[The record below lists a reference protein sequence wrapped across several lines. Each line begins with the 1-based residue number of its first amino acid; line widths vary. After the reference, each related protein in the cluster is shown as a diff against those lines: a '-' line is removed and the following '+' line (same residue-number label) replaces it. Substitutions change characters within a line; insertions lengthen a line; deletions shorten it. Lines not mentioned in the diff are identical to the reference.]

1 MFVFSALSI
10 GTDLTQQMT
19 PIAQLLDQM
28 QFSNCQLRKSTTTC
42 DAARQGILAMQAISN
57 AQLFNLAVLAQMYSS
72 NPAELK
78 ESLTKWLAQSADLL
92 QKIASNQFMSTNDE
106 NKRLAETAK
115 RGLQFAAD
123 QLHVSPGS
131 PGMQRI
137 LAEDLIRDRVR

>member
-10 GTDLTQQMT
+10 GTDLIQQMT

-28 QFSNCQLRKSTTTC
+28 QFSNCQLRKSTTRC
-42 DAARQGILAMQAISN
+42 DAVRQRILAMQAISN
-57 AQLFNLAVLAQMYSS
+57 AQLLNLAVLAQMYSS

-78 ESLTKWLAQSADLL
+78 ESLTKWLAQSDLL

-123 QLHVSPGS
+123 QLHVRPGS
-131 PGMQRI
+131 PEVQRI